1 MSDTVDTQKTI
12 ILDWLLLGLPL
23 TALTALKIGGGMKA
37 ASRISELR
45 REGWAGYIKRE
56 PVKVKN
62 ANGKTV
68 VVTQYSI

>member
-1 MSDTVDTQKTI
+1 MTTETQKER

-62 ANGKTV
+62 ANGRT
-68 VVTQYSI
+68 TTIMRYSI

>member
-1 MSDTVDTQKTI
+1 MTQTETQKQK

-23 TALTALKIGGGMKA
+23 TSLTALKIGGGMKC
-37 ASRISELR
+37 STRIGEICKD
-45 REGWAGYIKRE
+45 GWKDYIKRQ

-68 VVTQYSI
+68 VVTQYFI

>member
-1 MSDTVDTQKTI
+1 MTTETQKER

-37 ASRISELR
+37 STRISELR
-45 REGWAGYIKRE
+45 DEGWKDYIKKE

-62 ANGKTV
+62 ANGKYV
-68 VVTQYSI
+68 VVTRYSI